1 MGRGENRSHRMQ
13 LDAARQEYERK
24 HTVCDDF
31 VVTGYR
37 APGGTRGSR
46 ERVFPAGARER
57 TQKYWY
63 STIDW
68 APFCT
73 LYIP

>member
-46 ERVFPAGARER
+46 ESPFFPQA
-57 TQKYWY
+57 
-63 STIDW
+63 
-68 APFCT
+68 
-73 LYIP
+73 

>member
-46 ERVFPAGARER
+46 ESPFFPQARENVH
-57 TQKYWY
+57 K
-63 STIDW
+63 STGTVRSTGLLF
-68 APFCT
+68 AP
-73 LYIP
+73 YIP